1 MLPAT
6 NRMRRSSEFAAVIKG
21 GRRARRGIVVVHH
34 LPQARPGRAATVG
47 FVVSR
52 AVGSSTT
59 RHRVVRRLRHLMRAE
74 LNALPVG
81 SATVVR
87 ALPEAATASSDTF
100 ATDLDAAVRATRER
114 R

>member
-1 MLPAT
+1 
-6 NRMRRSSEFAAVIKG
+6 MRRSSEFAAVIRG

-34 LPQARPGRAATVG
+34 LPQADPGRAASIG

-59 RHRVVRRLRHLMRAE
+59 RHRVVRRLRHLMRAQ
-74 LNALPVG
+74 LDALPLG

-87 ALPEAATASSDTF
+87 ALPEAATASSDRF
-100 ATDLDAAVRATRER
+100 ATDVAAAVRAVR
-114 R
+114 

>member
-1 MLPAT
+1 
-6 NRMRRSSEFAAVIKG
+6 MRRSSEFAAVIKG

-34 LPQARPGRAATVG
+34 LPQAAPERPATVG

-59 RHRVVRRLRHLMRAE
+59 RHRVVRRLRHVMRAH
-74 LNALPVG
+74 LATLPAG

-87 ALPEAATASSDTF
+87 ALPAAADASSNTF
-100 ATDLDAAVRATRER
+100 AADVAAAVRATQGPR
-114 R
+114 